1 MIVDEAHCL
10 KNQNGA
16 RYRNMNNLNTQRRLL
31 LTGTPVQNRPA
42 ELVSLLCFLMPLF
55 SDAGSKNSDDINDN
69 SKDCAMIEYFRSLE
83 SKANTDK
90 NNATCTTMIQQLKQ
104 LLAPF
109 ILRRKKDDVM
119 SQLIPP
125 KTRKVEFVPFD
136 QGVKETYE
144 SILTSHINSKA
155 KGGGCVTFAEDLT
168 FQKHLFT
175 SLRKA
180 ANHPLLLRT
189 RFTGT
194 ADIAHLSKH
203 LHSYGYF
210 GYHETCT
217 VQLVEK
223 ELEKLSDYDI
233 HCAALTLIEEKPS
246 SREELGRYI
255 LDEDTLF
262 LSPKFQRLKV

>member
-16 RYRNMNNLNTQRRLL
+16 RYKNMDNVNTQRRLL

-42 ELVSLLCFLMPLF
+42 ELVSLLCFLMPVF
-55 SDAGSKNSDDINDN
+55 ADAGSRGSAESDDN

-83 SKANTDK
+83 SNAKGGKSNTDS
-90 NNATCTTMIQQLKQ
+90 TSMIQQLKQ

-125 KTRKVEFVPFD
+125 KTKKVEFVPFD
-136 QGVKETYE
+136 QCGQQIYE
-144 SILTSHINSKA
+144 GILTSHINSKS
-155 KGGGCVTFAEDLT
+155 KGGVTNIEDLT

-189 RFTGT
+189 RFT
-194 ADIAHLSKH
+194 AAAEIAHLSKH
-203 LHSYGYF
+203 LHLYGYF

-223 ELEKLSDYDI
+223 ELENYSDYDI
-233 HCAALTLIEEKPS
+233 HCAALTLIEQKPLR
-246 SREELGRYI
+246 REELGRYI
-255 LDEDTLF
+255 LDDDTLF
-262 LSPKFQRLKV
+262 LSPKFQRLKVR